1 VTWRSGVRGID
12 PQKPGEPTARRHP
25 GGPEKAA
32 LPPMPRRT
40 EEPDDRGLSRGDR
53 DGL

>member
-25 GGPEKAA
+25 GGPEKPAA
-32 LPPMPRRT
+32 PVVPMPDER
-40 EEPDDRGLSRGDR
+40 PDDRGSSRGDR